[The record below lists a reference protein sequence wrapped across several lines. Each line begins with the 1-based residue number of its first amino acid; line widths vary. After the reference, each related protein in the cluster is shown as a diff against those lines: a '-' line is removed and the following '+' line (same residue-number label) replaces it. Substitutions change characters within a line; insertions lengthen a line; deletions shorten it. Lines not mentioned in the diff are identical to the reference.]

1 VGEEEHT
8 QTTSARAE
16 TTTSK
21 QMKTLSISDT
31 TMSMLTDISKR
42 HSNKK
47 VNLIVE
53 DLIEKLYADMKRKG
67 GKVL

>member
-1 VGEEEHT
+1 
-8 QTTSARAE
+8 
-16 TTTSK
+16 
-21 QMKTLSISDT
+21 MKTLSISDT
-31 TMSMLTDISKR
+31 RMSMLNDISKR

-53 DLIEKLYADMKRKG
+53 DLIEQLYADMKRKG

>member
-1 VGEEEHT
+1 
-8 QTTSARAE
+8 
-16 TTTSK
+16 
-21 QMKTLSISDT
+21 MKNLSISDT

-42 HSNKK
+42 HTTKKK

-53 DLIEKLYADMKRKG
+53 DLIEKLYGDMKKKG